1 MAISNAMK
9 FIRESQENQDLR
21 KVVNTTP
28 SNEVMDELAKRGLE
42 FTVEEFEETVNLLH
56 VKCQFEEQANQLMQT
71 AMWFRMSLSQ

>member
-1 MAISNAMK
+1 MK
-9 FIRESQENQDLR
+9 FIRESQEDQELR

-28 SNEVMDELAKRGLE
+28 SNQVMDELAKRGLE

>member
-1 MAISNAMK
+1 MAISDAMK
-9 FIRESQENQDLR
+9 FIRESQEDQELR

-28 SNEVMDELAKRGLE
+28 SNQVMDELAKRGLE